1 MEFRILNCIRTI
13 DNLNVDEANS
23 LGYGIELQ
31 DFVEPN
37 LKVEEKKLLL
47 SKYSLEFQK
56 LIGLKALHGPFLD
69 LKPSSPDLLIREASR
84 MKYAETLDIA
94 EYLKVDYVIF
104 HSQINPYLSL
114 PSLRKLNARQA
125 ADYWKEALSK
135 TKYKGIILL
144 ENIFEETPDMLKEL
158 LDEIND
164 ERVRVNLDIG
174 HLRLGKS
181 KLSEWVQSLN
191 KYLAYIHVHG
201 NDGRY
206 DTHMP
211 PTDADIFELASA
223 LADHNVS
230 PVLAL
235 EYKVKDMESELKRYR
250 QIVS

>member
-1 MEFRILNCIRTI
+1 MEFKILNCIGTI
-13 DNLNVDEANS
+13 DRLNVDEANR
-23 LGYGIELQ
+23 LDYGIELQ

-37 LKVEEKKLLL
+37 LKVEEKKMLLAR
-47 SKYSLEFQK
+47 YSAELGK
-56 LIGLKALHGPFLD
+56 LKGLKALHGPFLD
-69 LKPSSPDLLIREASR
+69 LRPSSPDLLIREASR
-84 MKYAETLDIA
+84 MRYAETLDIA

-125 ADYWKEALSK
+125 ADYWKEALNK

-158 LDEIND
+158 LDEIGD

-174 HLRLGKS
+174 HLRLGKAP
-181 KLSEWVQSLN
+181 LIEWVDSL
-191 KYLAYIHVHG
+191 KDHIAYMHVHG
-201 NDGRY
+201 NDGKF
-206 DTHMP
+206 DTHLP
-211 PTDADIFELASA
+211 PSDKDIAELAEA
-223 LADHNVS
+223 LEANGVN

-235 EYKVKDMESELKRYR
+235 EYKVNDMESELKRYR